1 MLRKVLLDGF
11 GVPTG
16 CWGWV
21 GGRMMAAWNR
31 DINEV
36 AVEQLGAGPVER
48 VLEIGYGPGTALA
61 LLGERMPDALL
72 IGVDPSAEMGRQ
84 ARLRNRALIRRG
96 RVRLTLGHSARLP
109 FVGERFDRVFT
120 VNTIYFWPA
129 PQADLAELR
138 RVLKPGGRAVVTF
151 RGTRTP
157 DGTLSVRSIFEA
169 EYTVDEVAAMLTAV
183 GFREV
188 RTEVREL
195 RFVTAVCLVAQG

>member
-1 MLRKVLLDGF
+1 MRPGAAAWGCPGLGVVVMLRKVLLDGF

-21 GGRMMAAWNR
+21 GGRMMGAWNR

-36 AVEQLGAGPVER
+36 AVEQLGAGPGER

-61 LLGERMPDALL
+61 LLGERTPDALL

-84 ARLRNRALIRRG
+84 ARLRNRALVRRG

-109 FVGERFDRVFT
+109 FAAAQFDRVFT
-120 VNTIYFWPA
+120 VNTIYFWPT
-129 PQADLAELR
+129 PQTDLAELR

-151 RGTRTP
+151 RGKRTP

-169 EYTVDEVAAMLTAV
+169 EY
-183 GFREV
+183 
-188 RTEVREL
+188 
-195 RFVTAVCLVAQG
+195 